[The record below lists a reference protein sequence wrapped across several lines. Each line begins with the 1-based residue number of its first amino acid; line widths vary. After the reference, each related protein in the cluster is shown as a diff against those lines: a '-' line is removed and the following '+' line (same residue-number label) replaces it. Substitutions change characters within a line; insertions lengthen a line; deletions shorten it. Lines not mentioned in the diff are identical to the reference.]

1 MKVKIKK
8 EGNTKEFNLIKSWS
22 DVTLEK
28 WVKLVDLHKGSRSDE
43 ALETITA
50 LSNIP
55 KQLVKELGIKD
66 VAIIMEKISELQ
78 SKADGR
84 LRNIITVEG
93 KEYGFHPSLDEDLT
107 LGEWADIET
116 FIKLGIENNMPE
128 IMAVLYRPIV
138 EKKNNKYV
146 IEAYDG
152 NIAIRAEEFKKMK
165 AEQVQSALFF
175 CSNFGSELLK
185 ILPLYL
191 TERTEQIRKTLQEKI
206 SQKNGATS
214 E

>member
-43 ALETITA
+43 ALKTITA

-84 LRNIITVEG
+84 LRNTITIEG
-93 KEYGFHPSLDEDLT
+93 KEYGFHPELEDIT

-116 FIKLGIENNMPE
+116 FIKSGIETNMPE
-128 IMAVLYRPIV
+128 VMAVLYRPIV
-138 EKKNNKYV
+138 EKKNKKYV

-165 AEQVQSALFF
+165 AEEVQSALVFF
-175 CSNFGSELLK
+175 WSFGSELLK
-185 ILPLYL
+185 ILPSYL
-191 TERTEQIRKTLQEKI
+191 TERTEQIRKTLQDRI

>member
-28 WVKLVDLHKGSRSDE
+28 WVKLVDLHKGSRSNE
-43 ALETITA
+43 ALKTITA
-50 LSNIP
+50 LSDIP
-55 KQLVKELGIKD
+55 KQLVNELGIKD
-66 VAIIMEKISELQ
+66 VAIIMDKIAELQ
-78 SKADGR
+78 RKSDGR
-84 LRNIITVEG
+84 LRNVITVEG
-93 KEYGFHPSLDEDLT
+93 KDYGFHANLEDIT

-116 FIKLGIENNMPE
+116 FIKLGIEKQMPE
-128 IMAVLYRPIV
+128 IMAILYRPII
-138 EKKNNKYV
+138 ERKNDKYI

-165 AEQVQSALFF
+165 AEQVQSAMVFF
-175 CSNFGSELLK
+175 WNLGNELLK

-191 TERTEQIRKTLQEKI
+191 TERVKKIQELLKDRTLQT
-206 SQKNGATS
+206 NGVTS
-214 E
+214 V

>member
-8 EGNTKEFNLIKSWS
+8 EGNTKEFNLIKTWS

-28 WVKLVDLHKGSRSDE
+28 WVKLVDLHKGSRSNE

-50 LSNIP
+50 LSDIP
-55 KQLVKELGIKD
+55 KRLVNELGIQD
-66 VAIIMEKISELQ
+66 IAIIMSKIAELQ
-78 SKADGR
+78 RSSDGS
-84 LRNIITVEG
+84 LRNVITVEG
-93 KEYGFHPSLDEDLT
+93 KDYGFHPNLEDIT

-116 FIKLGIENNMPE
+116 FIKVGVEKQMPE
-128 IMAVLYRPIV
+128 IMAVLYRPII
-138 EKKNNKYV
+138 ERKNDKYV

-165 AEQVQSALFF
+165 AEEVQSAMVFF
-175 CSNFGSELLK
+175 WSLGNELLK

-191 TERTEQIRKTLQEKI
+191 QERIMQIEKTLKEKV
-206 SQKNGATS
+206 SQTNGVTS
-214 E
+214 V

>member
-28 WVKLVDLHKGSRSDE
+28 WVKLVDLHKGSRSNE

-50 LSNIP
+50 LSDIP
-55 KQLVKELGIKD
+55 KQLVNELGIQD
-66 VAIIMEKISELQ
+66 VAIIMSKIAELQ
-78 SKADGR
+78 RSSDGS
-84 LRNIITVEG
+84 LRNVITVED
-93 KEYGFHPSLDEDLT
+93 KDYGFHPNLEDIT

-116 FIKLGIENNMPE
+116 FIKVGVEKQMPE
-128 IMAVLYRPIV
+128 IMAVLYRPII
-138 EKKNNKYV
+138 ERKNKKYI

-152 NIAIRAEEFKKMK
+152 NIAIRAEQFKKMK
-165 AEQVQSALFF
+165 AEEVQSAMVFF
-175 CSNFGSELLK
+175 WSLGNELLK

-191 TERTEQIRKTLQEKI
+191 QERIMQIEKTLKEKVL
-206 SQKNGATS
+206 QTNGVTS
-214 E
+214 V

>member
-28 WVKLVDLHKGSRSDE
+28 WVKLVDLHKGSRSNE
-43 ALETITA
+43 ALKTISA
-50 LSNIP
+50 LSDIP
-55 KQLVKELGIKD
+55 KKLINELGIKD
-66 VAIIMEKISELQ
+66 VAIIMDKIAELQ
-78 SKADGR
+78 RKSDGR
-84 LRNIITVEG
+84 LRNVITVEG
-93 KEYGFHPSLDEDLT
+93 KDYGFHANLEDIT

-116 FIKLGIENNMPE
+116 FIKLGVEKQMPE

-138 EKKNNKYV
+138 ERKNDKYV

-152 NIAIRAEEFKKMK
+152 NITIRAEEFKKMK
-165 AEQVQSALFF
+165 AEQVQSAMVFF
-175 CSNFGSELLK
+175 WSLGNELLK

-191 TERTEQIRKTLQEKI
+191 TERMKKIQELLKEKVLQT
-206 SQKNGATS
+206 NGVTS
-214 E
+214 V

>member
-28 WVKLVDLHKGSRSDE
+28 WVKLVDLHKGSRSNE
-43 ALETITA
+43 ALKTITA
-50 LSNIP
+50 LSDIP
-55 KQLVKELGIKD
+55 KQLVNELGIKD
-66 VAIIMEKISELQ
+66 VAIIMDKIAELQ
-78 SKADGR
+78 RKSDGR
-84 LRNIITVEG
+84 LRNVITVEG
-93 KEYGFHPSLDEDLT
+93 KDYGFHANLEDIT

-116 FIKLGIENNMPE
+116 FIKLGIEKQMPE
-128 IMAVLYRPIV
+128 IMAVLYRPII
-138 EKKNNKYV
+138 ERKNDKYI

-165 AEQVQSALFF
+165 AEQVQSAMVFF
-175 CSNFGSELLK
+175 WNLGNELLK

-191 TERTEQIRKTLQEKI
+191 TERVKKIQELLKDRTLQT
-206 SQKNGATS
+206 NGVTS
-214 E
+214 V

>member
-28 WVKLVDLHKGSRSDE
+28 WVKLVDLHKGSRSNE
-43 ALETITA
+43 ALKTISA
-50 LSNIP
+50 LSDIP
-55 KQLVKELGIKD
+55 KKLINELGIKD
-66 VAIIMEKISELQ
+66 VAIIMDKIAELQ
-78 SKADGR
+78 RKSDGR
-84 LRNIITVEG
+84 LRNVITVEG
-93 KEYGFHPSLDEDLT
+93 KDYGFHANLEDIT

-116 FIKLGIENNMPE
+116 FIKVGVEKQMPE

-138 EKKNNKYV
+138 ERKNDKYV

-152 NIAIRAEEFKKMK
+152 NITIRAEEFKKMK
-165 AEQVQSALFF
+165 AEQVQSAMVFF
-175 CSNFGSELLK
+175 WSLGNELLK

-191 TERTEQIRKTLQEKI
+191 TERMKKIQELLKEKVLQT
-206 SQKNGATS
+206 NGVTS
-214 E
+214 V

>member
-84 LRNIITVEG
+84 LRNTITVEG
-93 KEYGFHPSLDEDLT
+93 KEYGFHPELEDIT

-116 FIKLGIENNMPE
+116 FIKSGIETNMPE
-128 IMAVLYRPIV
+128 VMAVLYRPIV
-138 EKKNNKYV
+138 EKKNKKYV

-165 AEQVQSALFF
+165 AEEVQSALVFF
-175 CSNFGSELLK
+175 WSFGSELLK
-185 ILPLYL
+185 ILPSYL
-191 TERTEQIRKTLQEKI
+191 TERTEQIRKTLQDRI

>member
-8 EGNTKEFNLIKSWS
+8 EGNTKEFNLIKTWS

-28 WVKLVDLHKGSRSDE
+28 WVKLVDLHKGSRSNE

-50 LSNIP
+50 LSDIP
-55 KQLVKELGIKD
+55 KQLVNELGIKD
-66 VAIIMEKISELQ
+66 VAIIMDKIAELQ
-78 SKADGR
+78 RKSDGR
-84 LRNIITVEG
+84 LRNVITVEG
-93 KEYGFHPSLDEDLT
+93 KDYGFHANLEDIT

-116 FIKLGIENNMPE
+116 FIKLGIEKQMPE
-128 IMAVLYRPIV
+128 IMAVLYRPII
-138 EKKNNKYV
+138 ERKNDKYI

-165 AEQVQSALFF
+165 AEQVQSAMVFF
-175 CSNFGSELLK
+175 WNLGNELLK

-191 TERTEQIRKTLQEKI
+191 TERVKKIQELLKDRTLQT
-206 SQKNGATS
+206 NGVTS
-214 E
+214 V

>member
-28 WVKLVDLHKGSRSDE
+28 WVKLVDLHKGSRSNE

-50 LSNIP
+50 LSDIP
-55 KQLVKELGIKD
+55 KRLVNELGIQD
-66 VAIIMEKISELQ
+66 VAIIMSKIAELQ
-78 SKADGR
+78 RSSDGS
-84 LRNIITVEG
+84 LRNVITVEG
-93 KEYGFHPSLDEDLT
+93 KDYGFHPNLQDIT

-116 FIKLGIENNMPE
+116 FIKVGVEKQMPE
-128 IMAVLYRPIV
+128 IMAVLYRPII
-138 EKKNNKYV
+138 ERKNDKYV

-165 AEQVQSALFF
+165 AEEVQSAMVFF
-175 CSNFGSELLK
+175 WSLGNELLK

-191 TERTEQIRKTLQEKI
+191 QERIMQIEKTLKEKVL
-206 SQKNGATS
+206 QTNGVTS
-214 E
+214 V

>member
-28 WVKLVDLHKGSRSDE
+28 WVKLVDLHKGSRSNE
-43 ALETITA
+43 ALKTISA
-50 LSNIP
+50 LSDIP
-55 KQLVKELGIKD
+55 KKLINELGIKD
-66 VAIIMEKISELQ
+66 VAIIMDKIAELQ
-78 SKADGR
+78 RKSDGR
-84 LRNIITVEG
+84 LRNVITVEG
-93 KEYGFHPSLDEDLT
+93 KDYGFHANLEDIT

-116 FIKLGIENNMPE
+116 FIKVGVEKQMPE

-138 EKKNNKYV
+138 ERKNDKYV

-152 NIAIRAEEFKKMK
+152 NITIRAEEFKKMK
-165 AEQVQSALFF
+165 AEQVQSAMVFF
-175 CSNFGSELLK
+175 WSLGNELLK

-191 TERTEQIRKTLQEKI
+191 TERMKKI
-206 SQKNGATS
+206 QKLLKGKDLQKNGVTS
-214 E
+214 V

>member
-8 EGNTKEFNLIKSWS
+8 EGNTKEFNLIKTWS

-28 WVKLVDLHKGSRSDE
+28 WVKLVDLHKGSRSNE

-50 LSNIP
+50 LSDIP
-55 KQLVKELGIKD
+55 KRLVNELGIQD
-66 VAIIMEKISELQ
+66 IAIIMSKIAELQ
-78 SKADGR
+78 RSSDGS
-84 LRNIITVEG
+84 LRNVITVEG
-93 KEYGFHPSLDEDLT
+93 KDYGFHPNLEDIT

-116 FIKLGIENNMPE
+116 FIKVGVEKQMPE
-128 IMAVLYRPIV
+128 IMAVLYRPII
-138 EKKNNKYV
+138 ERKNDKYV

-165 AEQVQSALFF
+165 AEEVQSAMVFF
-175 CSNFGSELLK
+175 WSLGNELLK

-191 TERTEQIRKTLQEKI
+191 QERIMQIEKTLKEKVL
-206 SQKNGATS
+206 QTNGVTS
-214 E
+214 V

>member
-28 WVKLVDLHKGSRSDE
+28 WVKLVDLHKGSRSNE

-50 LSNIP
+50 LSDIP
-55 KQLVKELGIKD
+55 KQLVNELGIQD
-66 VAIIMEKISELQ
+66 VAIIMSKIAELQ
-78 SKADGR
+78 RSSDGS
-84 LRNIITVEG
+84 LRNVITVEG
-93 KEYGFHPSLDEDLT
+93 KDYGFHPNLQDIT

-116 FIKLGIENNMPE
+116 FIKVGVEKQMPE
-128 IMAVLYRPIV
+128 IMAVLYRPII
-138 EKKNNKYV
+138 ERKNDKYV

-165 AEQVQSALFF
+165 AEEVQSAMVFF
-175 CSNFGSELLK
+175 WSLGNELLK

-191 TERTEQIRKTLQEKI
+191 QERIMQIEKTLKEKVL
-206 SQKNGATS
+206 QTNGVTS
-214 E
+214 V

>member
-8 EGNTKEFNLIKSWS
+8 EGNTKEFNLIKTWS

-28 WVKLVDLHKGSRSDE
+28 WVKLVDLHKGSRSNE

-50 LSNIP
+50 LSDIP
-55 KQLVKELGIKD
+55 KRLVNELGIQD
-66 VAIIMEKISELQ
+66 IAIIMSKIAELQ
-78 SKADGR
+78 RSSDGS
-84 LRNIITVEG
+84 LRNVITVEG
-93 KEYGFHPSLDEDLT
+93 KDYGFPPNLEDIT

-116 FIKLGIENNMPE
+116 FIKVGVEKQMPE
-128 IMAVLYRPIV
+128 IMAVLYRPII
-138 EKKNNKYV
+138 ERKNDKYV

-165 AEQVQSALFF
+165 AEEVQSAMVFF
-175 CSNFGSELLK
+175 WSLGNELLK

-191 TERTEQIRKTLQEKI
+191 QERIMQIEKTLKEKV
-206 SQKNGATS
+206 SQTNGVTS
-214 E
+214 V

>member
-28 WVKLVDLHKGSRSDE
+28 WVKLVDLHKGSRSNE

-50 LSNIP
+50 LSDIP
-55 KQLVKELGIKD
+55 KQLVNELGIKD
-66 VAIIMEKISELQ
+66 VAIIMDKIAELQ
-78 SKADGR
+78 RKSDGR
-84 LRNIITVEG
+84 LRNVITVEG
-93 KEYGFHPSLDEDLT
+93 KDYGFHANLEDIT

-116 FIKLGIENNMPE
+116 FIKLGIEKQMPE
-128 IMAVLYRPIV
+128 IMAVLYRPII
-138 EKKNNKYV
+138 ERKNDKYI

-152 NIAIRAEEFKKMK
+152 NITIRAEEFKKMK
-165 AEQVQSALFF
+165 AEQVQSAMVFF
-175 CSNFGSELLK
+175 WNLGNELLK

-191 TERTEQIRKTLQEKI
+191 TERVKKIQELLKDRTLQT
-206 SQKNGATS
+206 NGVTS
-214 E
+214 V

>member
-28 WVKLVDLHKGSRSDE
+28 WVKLVDLHKGSRSNE
-43 ALETITA
+43 ALKTISA
-50 LSNIP
+50 LSDIP
-55 KQLVKELGIKD
+55 KKLINELGIKD
-66 VAIIMEKISELQ
+66 VAIIMDKIAELQ
-78 SKADGR
+78 RKSDGR
-84 LRNIITVEG
+84 LRNVITVEG
-93 KEYGFHPSLDEDLT
+93 KDYGFHANLEDIT

-116 FIKLGIENNMPE
+116 FIKVGVEKQMPE

-138 EKKNNKYV
+138 ERKNDKYV

-152 NIAIRAEEFKKMK
+152 NITIRAEEFKKMK
-165 AEQVQSALFF
+165 AEQVQSAMVFF
-175 CSNFGSELLK
+175 WSLGNELLK

-191 TERTEQIRKTLQEKI
+191 TERMKKIQELLKGKDL
-206 SQKNGATS
+206 QKNGVTS
-214 E
+214 V